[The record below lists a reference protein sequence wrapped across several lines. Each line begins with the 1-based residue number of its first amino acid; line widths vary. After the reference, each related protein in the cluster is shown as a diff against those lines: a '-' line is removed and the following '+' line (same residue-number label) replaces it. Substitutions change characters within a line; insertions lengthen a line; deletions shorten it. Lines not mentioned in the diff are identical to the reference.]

1 MIRKRNFATILLL
14 GLLVAC
20 GGPDGNTNA
29 PSAVPAGETMQ
40 DIGEYIV
47 HFSALTTDRLPSEV
61 ARAYSITR
69 SKNRAML
76 NVSVVAKADG
86 RSVPA
91 NVDVTVSN
99 LTGQIKNITIR
110 RINEQEAIY
119 YIGDITVAN
128 RENLIFDLSVTPNGV
143 DQPADIRFM
152 REFFTD

>member
-1 MIRKRNFATILLL
+1 MIRKRNFAAILLL
-14 GLLVAC
+14 GLLVGC
-20 GGPDGNTNA
+20 GGPDSITNA
-29 PSAVPAGETMQ
+29 PTAVPAGETMQ
-40 DIGEYIV
+40 DIGEHIV

-61 ARAYSITR
+61 ARTYSITR
-69 SKNRAML
+69 SRNRAML
-76 NVSVVAKADG
+76 NVSVIDKSDG
-86 RSVPA
+86 KSVPA

-128 RENLIFDLSVTPNGV
+128 RENLIFDISVTPDGH
-143 DQPADIRFM
+143 QEPSDIRFM